1 MASQVERIIN
11 WAKSKVGSSQWNGY
25 CQRFVRQAYEA
36 GNIYGSAN
44 TATDAW
50 RQWCVSSSKD
60 NIPTG
65 AAVYF
70 SGMDPAVGHVALYI
84 GGGQCVNP
92 AKTVYIC
99 SLSSIPNYRGWGWQ
113 AGQKPEGAVVSSSA
127 SASSAA
133 NTNAAA
139 ETKTAKPE
147 KKDITKTVVKSI
159 NGTAGIYKYTQL
171 SEYVSKNE
179 VYFDLLI
186 ENNGQIY
193 RPIIKG
199 DIVWSVKR
207 SGAAGSL
214 KFTVVKDD
222 VIDFREGC
230 PVKFWVGGK
239 GIFYGYIFTKS
250 RKNND
255 TIDVT
260 AYDQLRY
267 FRNKDSYIYENKKYS
282 ELLKMI
288 AADYNLKCGD
298 IADTAYTIPQRIEE
312 GTLFDILGNAAD
324 LTLIRT
330 GEQYVLFDDFGKIAL
345 KNVTDMQSD
354 VFVNETQLQ
363 DFDYKTSIDND
374 VYNRIKLAVDNE
386 ETGEREFYITN
397 GSENQAQWGILQYYD
412 KLDDNAGDIALRG
425 QMLLKYYNLKARSL
439 KLNKV
444 FGNVDVRGGSMI
456 TVNLNLGDII
466 LSSHMLVEEATHR
479 FSEGHHFMDLTLSG
493 RGEFR

>member
-1 MASQVERIIN
+1 
-11 WAKSKVGSSQWNGY
+11 
-25 CQRFVRQAYEA
+25 
-36 GNIYGSAN
+36 
-44 TATDAW
+44 
-50 RQWCVSSSKD
+50 
-60 NIPTG
+60 
-65 AAVYF
+65 
-70 SGMDPAVGHVALYI
+70 
-84 GGGQCVNP
+84 
-92 AKTVYIC
+92 
-99 SLSSIPNYRGWGWQ
+99 
-113 AGQKPEGAVVSSSA
+113 
-127 SASSAA
+127 
-133 NTNAAA
+133 
-139 ETKTAKPE
+139 
-147 KKDITKTVVKSI
+147 
-159 NGTAGIYKYTQL
+159 
-171 SEYVSKNE
+171 
-179 VYFDLLI
+179 
-186 ENNGQIY
+186 
-193 RPIIKG
+193 
-199 DIVWSVKR
+199 
-207 SGAAGSL
+207 
-214 KFTVVKDD
+214 
-222 VIDFREGC
+222 
-230 PVKFWVGGK
+230 
-239 GIFYGYIFTKS
+239 
-250 RKNND
+250 
-255 TIDVT
+255 
-260 AYDQLRY
+260 
-267 FRNKDSYIYENKKYS
+267 
-282 ELLKMI
+282 MI